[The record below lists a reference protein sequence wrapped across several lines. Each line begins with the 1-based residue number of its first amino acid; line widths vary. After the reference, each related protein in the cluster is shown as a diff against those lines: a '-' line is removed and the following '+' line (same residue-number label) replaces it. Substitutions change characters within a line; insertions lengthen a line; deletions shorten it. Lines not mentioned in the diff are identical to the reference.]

1 VSTSLGSGTERDL
14 AEVPV
19 AYTPALRLTHEAHA
33 TLIRLEQFQRA
44 HPGIEI
50 QSGLRFWQAIVPED
64 SGSTII
70 TRYTLTVLLDRLAA
84 VMNGETD
91 G

>member
-1 VSTSLGSGTERDL
+1 
-14 AEVPV
+14 V
-19 AYTPALRLTHEAHA
+19 AYTPALRLTHEAHG
-33 TLIRLEQFQRA
+33 LEQFQRA

-50 QSGLRFWQAIVPED
+50 QSGRGFWQAIIPED